1 MSNVDLS
8 QLAVNRE
15 KDARGDSIKVK
26 RRWIT
31 RYVFPLM
38 ILLMF
43 VGLLGWAARDSV
55 LPSTPVTVVPVIVA
69 KAHVQQEGTPLFQAA
84 GWVEP
89 RPVTFVVSSLAEGVI
104 RELNVVAGQR
114 VRKGDVIA
122 RLIDVDARLALAGV
136 RAELSLRVSD
146 VAGARAELE
155 NAAVAL
161 KQPVQLQADL
171 AEADSAS
178 AQVEAEL
185 SGFPAAIEAAQAK
198 HTLAKENV
206 ERKQRAGDA
215 IAGRV
220 LRGAKT
226 ELTGH
231 ASTLKSLQARQPV
244 LKRQHEAL
252 GRKRTALAEK
262 LRLKLEEKRRVA
274 EARAGVQAAEAR
286 QERAELAVE
295 VAELRMKRMTIKSP
309 MDGRVLSIEA
319 SPGKRVNGLAP
330 HSEQGASAVVTMYD
344 PQMLQIR
351 VDVRLEDVP
360 QVQLGQKARIETASA
375 PDGLDGEVISVTSV
389 ADIQKNTLQV
399 KVAVLNPP
407 DVIRPEMLG
416 QVMFLAP
423 ELKGKQEESKDRLR
437 LLVPRQ
443 LVSGGEGASKVWVAD
458 QRARLAKHRTIT
470 LGRAGTE
477 DLVEVTD
484 GLTPTDKLISGGR
497 EGLRENER
505 IRIASED
512 STLGL
517 R

>member
-1 MSNVDLS
+1 
-8 QLAVNRE
+8 
-15 KDARGDSIKVK
+15 
-26 RRWIT
+26 
-31 RYVFPLM
+31 
-38 ILLMF
+38 
-43 VGLLGWAARDSV
+43 
-55 LPSTPVTVVPVIVA
+55 
-69 KAHVQQEGTPLFQAA
+69 
-84 GWVEP
+84 
-89 RPVTFVVSSLAEGVI
+89 
-104 RELNVVAGQR
+104 
-114 VRKGDVIA
+114 
-122 RLIDVDARLALAGV
+122 
-136 RAELSLRVSD
+136 
-146 VAGARAELE
+146 
-155 NAAVAL
+155 
-161 KQPVQLQADL
+161 
-171 AEADSAS
+171 
-178 AQVEAEL
+178 
-185 SGFPAAIEAAQAK
+185 
-198 HTLAKENV
+198 
-206 ERKQRAGDA
+206 
-215 IAGRV
+215 
-220 LRGAKT
+220 
-226 ELTGH
+226 
-231 ASTLKSLQARQPV
+231 
-244 LKRQHEAL
+244 
-252 GRKRTALAEK
+252 
-262 LRLKLEEKRRVA
+262 
-274 EARAGVQAAEAR
+274 
-286 QERAELAVE
+286 
-295 VAELRMKRMTIKSP
+295 
-309 MDGRVLSIEA
+309 
-319 SPGKRVNGLAP
+319 
-330 HSEQGASAVVTMYD
+330 MYD

-399 KVAVLNPP
+399 KVAILNPP

-423 ELKGKQEESKDRLR
+423 ELKGKQEESEDRLR